1 MVLASAATYDRDWK
15 NRRMPLSGPI
25 LIATDFSA
33 GAAEALRQAHQLA
46 GELRAPLVVGHV
58 IPEAYRVRVLFPHA
72 AGVDAETQRE
82 LQAKAA
88 DAAHEQ
94 IRAVLGPAAGPLE
107 LRFESGS
114 PHAGILKL
122 AEQNGAALIVMGP
135 GATTARVARAGHH
148 TVLVARPSPSGGAV
162 LGASDFSDP
171 SLPALRLAAAEA
183 ARRHARLRLIHCLDI
198 DASAYLAAAGA
209 PGVLVTPPFPDEAVK
224 EMEADA
230 RDRLRTI
237 GGDAELVVVRYSPLS
252 AITSEATETPTSLV
266 VVGTHGRSGLARLA
280 LGSVAETVMR
290 DAPCS
295 VLVVPL
301 QDH

>member
-1 MVLASAATYDRDWK
+1 
-15 NRRMPLSGPI
+15 
-25 LIATDFSA
+25 
-33 GAAEALRQAHQLA
+33 
-46 GELRAPLVVGHV
+46 
-58 IPEAYRVRVLFPHA
+58 
-72 AGVDAETQRE
+72 
-82 LQAKAA
+82 
-88 DAAHEQ
+88 
-94 IRAVLGPAAGPLE
+94 
-107 LRFESGS
+107 
-114 PHAGILKL
+114 
-122 AEQNGAALIVMGP
+122 
-135 GATTARVARAGHH
+135 
-148 TVLVARPSPSGGAV
+148 VLVARPSPSGGAV

>member
-1 MVLASAATYDRDWK
+1 MH
-15 NRRMPLSGPI
+15 GPI
-25 LIATDFSA
+25 LVATDFSA
-33 GAAEALRQAHQLA
+33 GAAEALRQAYTLA
-46 GELRAPLVVGHV
+46 GELSTRLVVGHV
-58 IPEAYRVRVLFPHA
+58 IPEAYRVRVLFPHT
-72 AGVDAETQRE
+72 AGIDSATHRD
-82 LQAKAA
+82 LQAKAE
-88 DAAHEQ
+88 DAAHVQ
-94 IRAVLGPAAGPLE
+94 IRAVLGQAAEPLE

-114 PHAGILKL
+114 PHAGVLNL
-122 AEQNGAALIVMGP
+122 ADQIGAALIVMGP
-135 GATTARVARAGHH
+135 GVTTQRVARSAHR
-148 TVLVARPSPSGGAV
+148 TVLVARPSPAGGAV

-183 ARRHARLRLIHCLDI
+183 ARRRTPLRLIHCLDI

-224 EMEADA
+224 EMEAEA
-230 RDRLRTI
+230 YNRLRTV
-237 GGDAELVVVRYSPLS
+237 GGDAGAELVVVRYSPLS
-252 AITSEATETPTSLV
+252 AITDEAKRTTTSVV

-301 QDH
+301 HEQ